1 MAAKTDAER
10 KREERERKKERDRML
25 GMANMTLRMSQ
36 AERKLVARRA
46 VANGY
51 EDQTEY
57 LLDLVYAESGVR
69 ETQFS
74 AIVTSHK
81 TENSH
86 ESA

>member
-1 MAAKTDAER
+1 MAKTDAER
-10 KREERERKKERDRML
+10 KRYERERKKERDQLL

-69 ETQFS
+69 ETRFTKN
-74 AIVTSHK
+74 VTSHEKEK
-81 TENSH
+81 TH
-86 ESA
+86 EPA

>member
-81 TENSH
+81 TEKRH

>member
-1 MAAKTDAER
+1 MAKTDAER
-10 KREERERKKERDRML
+10 KRAERERKKERDRML
-25 GMANMTLRMSQ
+25 GMTNMTLRISQ

-69 ETQFS
+69 ETQFTKN
-74 AIVTSHK
+74 VTSHK
-81 TENSH
+81 MENSH

>member
-1 MAAKTDAER
+1 MAKTDAER
-10 KREERERKKERDRML
+10 KRYERERKKERDQLL

-69 ETQFS
+69 ETQFTKN
-74 AIVTSHK
+74 VTSHEK
-81 TENSH
+81 EETH